1 MVTRQNLEADSDA
14 VYERRHRPLELKE
27 RRQSQQHKEQLKRL
41 PHQLRKRVKELENM
55 PNSVFLEAPVTW
67 FSPVPVHQTPSTTG
81 DEGSRR
87 KADMLLNASVLMDKC
102 LRYMFPIRQAHP
114 HRLSSA
120 RVSREHP
127 VVPCA
132 PQTSEGSY
140 KRRREIMDY
149 VFVPGCGNIGNQA
162 VDSDEEAREQPAREN
177 PEARTFA
184 YYFNPHTHVPQ
195 TSQPLDCPEE
205 PRAPN
210 KHTTDSPA
218 FGGHN
223 PIFRLAS
230 IDADNILFRN
240 SSRTDT
246 TDESKLPVCMKWS
259 PDDEATFDSIAQ
271 QFRNIL
277 PGPGFTL
284 PVGNDV
290 LLVFKRIAA
299 QMPKAVLEFY
309 YWRQNPDKFN
319 DAEVFCP
326 IADPP

>member
-1 MVTRQNLEADSDA
+1 
-14 VYERRHRPLELKE
+14 
-27 RRQSQQHKEQLKRL
+27 
-41 PHQLRKRVKELENM
+41 
-55 PNSVFLEAPVTW
+55 
-67 FSPVPVHQTPSTTG
+67 
-81 DEGSRR
+81 
-87 KADMLLNASVLMDKC
+87 
-102 LRYMFPIRQAHP
+102 
-114 HRLSSA
+114 
-120 RVSREHP
+120 
-127 VVPCA
+127 
-132 PQTSEGSY
+132 
-140 KRRREIMDY
+140 MDY

-162 VDSDEEAREQPAREN
+162 VDSDEEAREQSAREN
-177 PEARTFA
+177 PE
-184 YYFNPHTHVPQ
+184 
-195 TSQPLDCPEE
+195 PLDDCPEE

-223 PIFRLAS
+223 PISRFAS
-230 IDADNILFRN
+230 IDAHNNVLFRN

-259 PDDEATFDSIAQ
+259 PDDQATFDSITQ

-299 QMPKAVLEFY
+299 QMPKATTSQVLEFY

-319 DAEVFCP
+319 DAELSVP
-326 IADPP
+326 SLTHLSGEPTVISAAPTVE